1 MNALNQAIPRDA
13 ALNHAG
19 ADLQAARSGLERT
32 LAAVRGHASQARD
45 PQVISQ
51 FGDLQIRIEVA
62 TALIERAQR
71 FADGPQ
77 DEAEKLIA
85 ATEAAI
91 ASAEALQ
98 QVGNTEWALTGQ
110 RAVVS
115 PSHDPLQDPLHL
127 KYKLI
132 GNFRLNGVLPDRSRS
147 AVDVP

>member
-1 MNALNQAIPRDA
+1 MNALNQSIPRDT
-13 ALNHAG
+13 ALSHAS
-19 ADLQAARSGLERT
+19 ADLQTARNGLERT
-32 LAAVRGHASQARD
+32 LAAVRAQPGQARD

-62 TALIERAQR
+62 AALIERAQR
-71 FADGPQ
+71 VASGAQ

-98 QVGNTEWALTGQ
+98 QVGHTEWTLTGQ
-110 RAVVS
+110 RAQLS
-115 PSHDPLQDPLHL
+115 PSHDPLHDPLHL
-127 KYKLI
+127 KYTLI
-132 GNFRLNGVLPDRSRS
+132 GNFRLNGLLPDRSRS

>member
-1 MNALNQAIPRDA
+1 MNALNQSIPRDA
-13 ALNHAG
+13 ALSYAS
-19 ADLQAARSGLERT
+19 ADLQAARNGLERT
-32 LAAVRGHASQARD
+32 LAAVRRHTRQASD
-45 PQVISQ
+45 PQVIGQ

-62 TALIERAQR
+62 AALIERARR
-71 FADGPQ
+71 FANGAH

-110 RAVVS
+110 RAELT
-115 PSHDPLQDPLHL
+115 PSHDPQQDPLHL
-127 KYKLI
+127 KYTLI